1 MAPYPTAHISME
13 LGPVAQE
20 IPGYDADSAPPGYH
34 DVVQESRP
42 KTPLTRDPRKSRKKK
57 IILIFVGLVLFIVA
71 ATIAG
76 IA

>member
-1 MAPYPTAHISME
+1 MAPNPAAHTSIE

-20 IPGYDADSAPPGYH
+20 VPGYDADSAPPGYH

-42 KTPLTRDPRKSRKKK
+42 KTPPTPDPTKSRKKK
-57 IILIFVGLVLFIVA
+57 IIFVSVGLILFIVA